1 MKQSKRIDNTT
12 EEGGAMIVVMLVL
25 LAATAL
31 ATFAVH
37 TTTSE
42 LRAAGHAR
50 EGMQAQYLAESG
62 LGAALAVM
70 DQRGPQA
77 FLYAIE
83 QTSADST
90 LTKPVMMPFEPDL
103 AADKDG
109 YRMYLDDIDAYGGL
123 AVADAEILSESRQ
136 VYQPTFIVDIND
148 HYRYTM
154 PIAGHRSDGYGRLQ
168 YLQATYTSRGRMR
181 LDPSLGV
188 TDPTDAEGRALHELA
203 TDARAQAVTGPF
215 GR

>member
-1 MKQSKRIDNTT
+1 
-12 EEGGAMIVVMLVL
+12 
-25 LAATAL
+25 
-31 ATFAVH
+31 
-37 TTTSE
+37 
-42 LRAAGHAR
+42 
-50 EGMQAQYLAESG
+50 
-62 LGAALAVM
+62 M

-77 FLYAIE
+77 FLHAID
-83 QTSADST
+83 QTAE
-90 LTKPVMMPFEPDL
+90 LALPEPPLMPFEPEL

-109 YRMYLDDIDAYGGL
+109 YRMYLEDFAAAGGL
-123 AVADAEILSESRQ
+123 EVADEEVLSESRQ
-136 VYQPTFIVDIND
+136 IYEPTFMVDIND

-181 LDPSLGV
+181 LDPALGV

>member
-1 MKQSKRIDNTT
+1 MKQQKTT
-12 EEGGAMIVVMLVL
+12 QNRQEGGAMIVVMLVL

-50 EGMQAQYLAESG
+50 EGMQSQYLAESG
-62 LGAALAVM
+62 LNAALAVM
-70 DQRGPQA
+70 DQRGPQS
-77 FLYAIE
+77 FLFAID
-83 QTSADST
+83 QTRSGGLAMPT
-90 LTKPVMMPFEPDL
+90 LMPFEPEL

-109 YRMYLDDIDAYGGL
+109 YRMYLDDLAAYGGL
-123 AVADAEILSESRQ
+123 AVADEEILSETRS
-136 VYQPTFIVDIND
+136 VYEPTFMVDIND

-181 LDPSLGV
+181 LDAAATGA

-203 TDARAQAVTGPF
+203 TDARAQAVTGPY